1 MGQCPGR
8 GSSRSPAGS
17 TEGLRKTGGKTVLF
31 VSPGGPCT
39 PSSQAPQAPG
49 RDEMIINFLS
59 PHHHHPWRE
68 VCTAHPWPIP
78 DPHVWPLSLQDTQP
92 LPLLQGSLTKGTP
105 CCAQTLHTLLHM
117 WTRKVFLEA
126 QSSAHRALPNTPFS
140 TQGVK
145 MGGGQRE
152 THCPRQLRLPLP
164 VSPWP
169 GKGLGLGG
177 GLGSSAGKGVL
188 SRHLCFHLGTEC
200 PGADPAGP
208 IPDRAVPASLTF
220 ISLALVGVSAGGRD
234 AQDPADGVR
243 RASGVRAHRGHLRHG
258 ARGHCA
264 EGEGRSG
271 PAGEGAE
278 AEGGNRGTQPARGPE

>member
-1 MGQCPGR
+1 MFVCFLCFFPFLTKVLQTPRGSLFLSNPLCQRCWQPIRAKGSRVKVGQCPGR

-39 PSSQAPQAPG
+39 PSSQAPG

-68 VCTAHPWPIP
+68 VCTAHPCPIP

-105 CCAQTLHTLLHM
+105 CYAQNLHTLLHM
-117 WTRKVFLEA
+117 WTCKVFLEA

-152 THCPRQLRLPLP
+152 THGPRQLRLPLP

-177 GLGSSAGKGVL
+177 GT
-188 SRHLCFHLGTEC
+188 RELC
-200 PGADPAGP
+200 
-208 IPDRAVPASLTF
+208 R
-220 ISLALVGVSAGGRD
+220 
-234 AQDPADGVR
+234 
-243 RASGVRAHRGHLRHG
+243 
-258 ARGHCA
+258 
-264 EGEGRSG
+264 
-271 PAGEGAE
+271 
-278 AEGGNRGTQPARGPE
+278 